1 LNNSSTNY
9 NNFSK
14 NKLEKL
20 LHSSCNGDNKSFD
33 ELSAFI
39 RHISYTYFK
48 SKHRLGKIRNEED
61 VDDLANN
68 VFLAFAQQFQN
79 IENIENWLRR
89 VLFLTFVS
97 WYKNEKKR
105 KTFEL
110 NEAYYLEDDQNNP
123 SDNVDAEKIVGEL
136 NNLSEDKQQIVKLR
150 FWGGLKFAEIAEQM
164 DKSEVAVKKMFYR
177 TIEEL
182 KKKF

>member
-1 LNNSSTNY
+1 M
-9 NNFSK
+9 
-14 NKLEKL
+14 
-20 LHSSCNGDNKSFD
+20 GR
-33 ELSAFI
+33 I
-39 RHISYTYFK
+39 I
-48 SKHRLGKIRNEED
+48 NEED
-61 VDDLANN
+61 VEDLANN
-68 VFLAFAQQFQN
+68 VFLSFAEQYQN

-97 WYKNEKKR
+97 WYKNKKKR

-110 NEAYYLEDDQNNP
+110 DEAFYLTDKNNNP
-123 SDNVDAEKIVGEL
+123 SDKIDAEKIVSEL
-136 NNLSEDKQQIVKLR
+136 NTLSEEKQQIVKLR
-150 FWGGLKFAEIAEQM
+150 FWGGLKFFEIAKQL